1 MCISDGILSGS
12 LGSRALALTSENAYF
27 LSKNM
32 LENHIFF
39 RGGSAPSTPARGLH
53 GRPLG
58 TPAGSFS
65 KVAIPLLFKT
75 NYHPVVNIFYVNEC

>member
-1 MCISDGILSGS
+1 MCLKI
-12 LGSRALALTSENAYF
+12 N
-27 LSKNM
+27 
-32 LENHIFF
+32 IFF
-39 RGGSAPSTPARGLH
+39 WGGSAPSTPARGLH

-75 NYHPVVNIFYVNEC
+75 NYHPACSTTDIDPNEKIPTCIMHVHVGAAQGGL

>member
-1 MCISDGILSGS
+1 MRVTLFVSDVPYFSSLNPVATLSLWHSLGLSRVSGS
-12 LGSRALALTSENAYF
+12 RVVTSENAYF

-32 LENHIFF
+32 LENPIFF

-58 TPAGSFS
+58 TPAGSF
-65 KVAIPLLFKT
+65 
-75 NYHPVVNIFYVNEC
+75 